1 MLDFCRAIVYN
12 ETVHPNRR
20 PQKGGHTVHYT
31 VKMVLR
37 KLIVGVLALALAAA
51 ITLFIKENL
60 DVKDPETA
68 LPSIQVATEGVVLS
82 PEMVFRAGYEWNFFT
97 STEINTPIWTTADI
111 LSHTYPVDV
120 PPRAKLDIDF
130 SLQADTLKI
139 SRSDQEDFSA
149 FVTLADDFPNS
160 LLAPAEA
167 GQYLY
172 KIEAGFG
179 RRGSIIYYLLL
190 NVKETVSPAA

>member
-1 MLDFCRAIVYN
+1 M
-12 ETVHPNRR
+12 
-20 PQKGGHTVHYT
+20 HYT
-31 VKMVLR
+31 VKIVAR
-37 KLIVGVLALALAAA
+37 KLLVGVLALAAAAA

-68 LPSIQVATEGVVLS
+68 LPTIQIATEGVVLS

-97 STEINTPIWTTADI
+97 ATEINTPVWTTEDI
-111 LSHTYPVDV
+111 LSRTYPVDV

-130 SLQADTLKI
+130 SLDVDTLKV
-139 SRSDQEDFSA
+139 SRAEESDFST
-149 FVTLADDFPNS
+149 FVTLAEENPDS
-160 LLAPAEA
+160 LIAPAE
-167 GQYLY
+167 GGRYLY

-190 NVKETVSPAA
+190 NVKPAVTPAD

>member
-1 MLDFCRAIVYN
+1 MPSASRGEY
-12 ETVHPNRR
+12 
-20 PQKGGHTVHYT
+20 TVHYT
-31 VKMVLR
+31 VKIVLR
-37 KLIVGVLALALAAA
+37 KLIAGGLALAAAAA

-68 LPSIQVATEGVVLS
+68 LPSIQITTEGVLLS

-97 STEINTPIWTTADI
+97 STEINTPVWTTEDI
-111 LSHTYPVDV
+111 LSRTYPVDV
-120 PPRAKLDIDF
+120 PSRAKLEIGF
-130 SLQADTLKI
+130 SLKADTLKV
-139 SRSDQEDFSA
+139 SRSEEGDLSA
-149 FVTLADDFPNS
+149 FVTLADAYPNI
-160 LLAPAEA
+160 LIAPAEA

-190 NVKETVSPAA
+190 NVKEAVAPVAPA